1 MRKVHA
7 LAAAISTTAALAV
20 PSAAQAAP
28 AWMVMRVAWAAGA
41 GVVTREYQSMEDC
54 EKAADHIA
62 QVRTPTDR
70 TTAGIKG
77 AWKFSFNRAGQS
89 RHEPL
94 LSMLC
99 IPDVSEIDGVAEVLT
114 GEELYRGL

>member
-1 MRKVHA
+1 MK
-7 LAAAISTTAALAV
+7 AALIAI
-20 PSAAQAAP
+20 AALSLGSTAHAAP
-28 AWMVMRVAWAAGA
+28 AWMVMRVAWSAGA

-70 TTAGIKG
+70 TTQGITG

-89 RHEPL
+89 RHEPV

-99 IPDVSEIDGVAEVLT
+99 IPDASEVDGVAEVLT
-114 GEELYRGL
+114 EEELYRGL

>member
-1 MRKVHA
+1 MTGG
-7 LAAAISTTAALAV
+7 LSIQAV
-20 PSAAQAAP
+20 TDHAAP
-28 AWMVMRVAWAAGA
+28 AWMVMRVAWSAGA
-41 GVVTREYQSMEDC
+41 GIVTREYQSMEDC

-70 TTAGIKG
+70 TTEGITG
-77 AWKFSFNRAGQS
+77 AWKFSFNRRRQ
-89 RHEPL
+89 RRQEPL

-99 IPDVSEIDGVAEVLT
+99 IPDVADIDGVAEVLT